1 MRRRAFR
8 RSASLLV
15 QNDLFLC
22 IVCKDRC
29 CLSLSSTA
37 VLATTLDSI
46 SLFIPFVNTFFQKS
60 FQPQKSL
67 KTAAAQGFSGF
78 QPHFPEKKFFI
89 FFSGRI
95 DFF

>member
-22 IVCKDRC
+22 IVFKDRR

-37 VLATTLDSI
+37 VLATTLMI
-46 SLFIPFVNTFFQKS
+46 IANPYPFVNPFFAS
-60 FQPQKSL
+60 FRVFNLTHVFRRFFPFISEL
-67 KTAAAQGFSGF
+67 SHLF
-78 QPHFPEKKFFI
+78 QVK
-89 FFSGRI
+89 
-95 DFF
+95 